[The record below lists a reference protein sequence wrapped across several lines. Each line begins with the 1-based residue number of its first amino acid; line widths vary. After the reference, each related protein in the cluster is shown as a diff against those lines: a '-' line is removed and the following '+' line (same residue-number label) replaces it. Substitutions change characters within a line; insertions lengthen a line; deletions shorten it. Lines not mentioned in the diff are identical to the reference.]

1 MSETEERH
9 HHRRHGHGHRDRQP
23 TRADYE
29 EGDAGDEWDPHA
41 DNEVH
46 SLRANSV
53 KFTLTDGGDPDAVVQ
68 LHMGRDLG
76 IYARTRSTR
85 RRLDAVA
92 PGKAGALA
100 AYVKGG
106 AVGPVDWVRAEVDSE
121 SGAPKTIHVDGNV
134 AVEDVLIKER
144 GSVGSAIDAL
154 REAVILG
161 DRQRVALEREIKQ
174 LGEALTASESRVD
187 QLDRL
192 VRGMQHIRVEHE
204 SEATAAMWSFRT
216 FARPDGTNV
225 FGVVSSDGV
234 SRAAFCARPRMAPAV
249 RDDDDGVDGDG
260 VDDNTHHLT
269 PDDAIRDGDDDAT
282 GHRTPVVEAVAAPVS
297 VQPADPA
304 AEAQILADP
313 PAPITDDARD
323 RRGAA
328 PDEGTAVAAA
338 GSAEAPMAAD
348 RDAPPAAATPETE
361 PVAPSESVSP
371 AIPVPTQQ
379 RRTKG
384 ARKTRGATA
393 EAPGS
398 PPPTATRGV
407 KTRQSA
413 RRASA
418 YSTAAHADPP
428 AVVTMARPA
437 DDAESA

>member
-1 MSETEERH
+1 MPH
-9 HHRRHGHGHRDRQP
+9 
-23 TRADYE
+23 ADAA
-29 EGDAGDEWDPHA
+29 EGDAGDDTAWDPHA

-92 PGKAGALA
+92 PGRAGTLA

-106 AVGPVDWVRAEVDSE
+106 AVGPVDWVRAEVDPE
-121 SGAPKTIHVDGNV
+121 SGEPKSIHVDGNV
-134 AVEDVLIKER
+134 VVDDVLIKER

-187 QLDRL
+187 ELVRL

-234 SRAAFCARPRMAPAV
+234 SRAAFCARPRVPPAIHGDDNDNGGIHHLV
-249 RDDDDGVDGDG
+249 RDDDVH
-260 VDDNTHHLT
+260 DD
-269 PDDAIRDGDDDAT
+269 DDDAT
-282 GHRTPVVEAVAAPVS
+282 RHHTPVAETATAS
-297 VQPADPA
+297 VPAQPANPA
-304 AEAQILADP
+304 TEAQTPADP

-323 RRGAA
+323 REGTAPEAVA
-328 PDEGTAVAAA
+328 PDEGTAVAVA
-338 GSAEAPMAAD
+338 GVGEAPAD
-348 RDAPPAAATPETE
+348 AGRDAPLSATTPETE
-361 PVAPSESVSP
+361 PVVPGEPVPA

-384 ARKTRGATA
+384 ARKTRNVTT

-398 PPPTATRGV
+398 PPPAATRGV

-418 YSTAAHADPP
+418 YSAAAHADPP

>member
-1 MSETEERH
+1 MSRAEERRH
-9 HHRRHGHGHRDRQP
+9 HHRPHEREDQSATHAGTAEDD
-23 TRADYE
+23 T
-29 EGDAGDEWDPHA
+29 GDATPWDPHA

-92 PGKAGALA
+92 PGRPGMLA

-106 AVGPVDWVRAEVDSE
+106 AVGPVDWVHAEVDPE
-121 SGAPKTIHVDGNV
+121 SGESKTIHVDGNV
-134 AVEDVLIKER
+134 VVDDVLIKER

-187 QLDRL
+187 ELVRL

-234 SRAAFCARPRMAPAV
+234 SRAAFCARPRVPPAIYDDDANGAHHLAHDDDV
-249 RDDDDGVDGDG
+249 RDDDDAAR
-260 VDDNTHHLT
+260 HH
-269 PDDAIRDGDDDAT
+269 
-282 GHRTPVVEAVAAPVS
+282 TPVVEAVAAPAS
-297 VQPADPA
+297 AQPADPA
-304 AEAQILADP
+304 AEVQTPAGP
-313 PAPITDDARD
+313 PAPVADDARD
-323 RRGAA
+323 R
-328 PDEGTAVAAA
+328 EGTATDAAA
-338 GSAEAPMAAD
+338 AAATDDGIAVATAGTAEAPMAAG
-348 RDAPPAAATPETE
+348 RDAPLPASTPEAE
-361 PVAPSESVSP
+361 PVVSDEPAPA
-371 AIPVPTQQ
+371 AIPVPAQQ

-384 ARKTRGATA
+384 ARKARSATT

-398 PPPTATRGV
+398 PPPAATRGV

-418 YSTAAHADPP
+418 YSAAAHADPP

-437 DDAESA
+437 DNAESA